1 MINWNLNLPQHE
13 AIGRKFAGMGKRNFS
28 LTAASGEE
36 SGAGDIIVIGDQSR
50 GPGSPATT
58 PHCILDFTP
67 QEAVDV
73 KTN

>member
-1 MINWNLNLPQHE
+1 
-13 AIGRKFAGMGKRNFS
+13 MGKRNFS
-28 LTAASGEE
+28 LTAVSGEE